1 MPTAHKGQFEV
12 QYHAQPGFEPVTF
25 RSLDDLTIRLY
36 GGGEKKERME
46 RRKRKREGKI
56 ERNET
61 N

>member
-1 MPTAHKGQFEV
+1 MAHKGQCEV

>member
-1 MPTAHKGQFEV
+1 MPTAHQGQFEV
-12 QYHAQPGFEPVTF
+12 QYHAQPGVEPVTF

-36 GGGEKKERME
+36 GGGGEEGKNGEKKKE
-46 RRKRKREGKI
+46 KRGKI